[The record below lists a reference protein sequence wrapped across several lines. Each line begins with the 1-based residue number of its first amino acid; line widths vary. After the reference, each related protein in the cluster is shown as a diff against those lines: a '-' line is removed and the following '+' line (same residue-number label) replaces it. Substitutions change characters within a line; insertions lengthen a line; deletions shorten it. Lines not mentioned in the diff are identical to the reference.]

1 MATTAV
7 EKSKTRSDL
16 AQLAGRGPF
25 SAVAVLAGVL
35 VGYSVFALLLGG
47 AVAILRANGST
58 LDLSENW
65 SDLGNRGGLLLGG
78 LLFVSYLFAGY
89 ITGRMAWRRGAAHG
103 LLLVLGSVILVG
115 VAAGLLA
122 VLTQPDDV
130 RGITDSLRGFGVPTT
145 GEEWRNVSPVVL
157 VASLGGMLL
166 GSLAGGLMGER
177 WFTKVSRR
185 AINAELDLR
194 DRLEIDDEHELVPSD
209 DSGASVEN
217 GGGDANGHR
226 ARTGTTADEPEVIEL
241 DSLNKDELYHLA
253 QEEDIAGRSQMTKE
267 QLADALS
274 KQRPDTLQRG

>member
-25 SAVAVLAGVL
+25 SAVAILAGVL

-65 SDLGNRGGLLLGG
+65 SDLGYRGGLLLGG
-78 LLFVSYLFAGY
+78 LLFVSYLLAGY

-103 LLLVLGSVILVG
+103 LLLVLGSIILVA

-122 VLTQPDDV
+122 ALTQSDDV
-130 RGITDSLRGFGVPTT
+130 KGITDSLRSFGVPTT

-157 VASLGGMLL
+157 VASLVGMLL
-166 GSLAGGLMGER
+166 GSLAGGMIGER

-185 AINAELDLR
+185 AIDAELDLR
-194 DRLEIDDEHELVPSD
+194 DRLEVDGEHELVSTD
-209 DSGASVEN
+209 DRAAKVEK
-217 GGGDANGHR
+217 GGDGNGHG
-226 ARTGTTADEPEVIEL
+226 ARTGSTDDEPEVIEL
-241 DSLNKDELYHLA
+241 DALNKDELYHLA
-253 QEEDIAGRSQMTKE
+253 QEEDIAGRSVMTKE

-274 KQRPDTLQRG
+274 KQRPDTGQRG